1 MTREQA
7 TRKLLRHGALS
18 LADFVA
24 VTGWPRQECRQVL
37 RSLFKRGLVFFD
49 GTKHRGA
56 YFVAW
61 EYD

>member
-1 MTREQA
+1 MSREQTA
-7 TRKLLRHGALS
+7 RKLLRHGALS
-18 LADFVA
+18 LADFVS

-37 RSLFKRGLVFFD
+37 RSLTRNRLAFFD
-49 GTKHRGA
+49 GVTSRGR